1 MKNVVIAAGYAT
13 RLGELTR
20 NFPKP
25 LLPIGQSTI
34 LERLLDDIDAIPDID
49 EHIIVTN
56 HKFIGIFEDW
66 KNSLHY
72 TKPITLVDDGT
83 EINETRLGAVR
94 DLLLA
99 IKQCNIHDD
108 ILVIA
113 ADNLLDFSLQ
123 GFVDYA
129 KKKESSCI
137 MCHLQPDVEKLRRT
151 GVIEIDKDM
160 KVLGMEEKPQHPKT
174 QWAVPPFYIYKEK
187 DLPLIKDCLNH
198 GCGFDAPGNLAH
210 YLVERTTLYAYVMPG
225 KRIDIGDRE
234 TYEEWKN
241 QI

>member
-151 GVIEIDKDM
+151 GVIEVDKDM